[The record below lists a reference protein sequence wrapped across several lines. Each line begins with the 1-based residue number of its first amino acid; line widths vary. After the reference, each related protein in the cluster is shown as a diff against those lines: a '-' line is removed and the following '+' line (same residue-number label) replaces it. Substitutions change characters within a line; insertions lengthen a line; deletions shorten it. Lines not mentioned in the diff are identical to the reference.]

1 MLPQSGV
8 SASAPVRPAARRS
21 DDNTTVRLPI
31 DIRRFPWI
39 RKLAA
44 DYAYDY
50 GRVAEFFA
58 GSPADPSAWRAAI
71 GRAQQH
77 PRQRDAIAAVL
88 EAQQR
93 RRGAPQAAR
102 DAAAQLRDPRSVA
115 IVTGQQAALFGGPMF
130 TLLKAITTVQLAAHV
145 RDQFDVP
152 AVPIFWIEG
161 EDHDWDEVKKCGVLD
176 AEQCLRHIE
185 IGDPPGARQSAVAH
199 VQLDESASAAITA
212 LEAALP
218 KTEFSTSLLDAIRE
232 AYQPGAGMAD
242 AFGRWLETTL
252 GSRGLVLYDAS
263 DPASKPLAAD
273 LFARE
278 LERAGTTARIVTAA
292 GERLQA
298 RGYHAQAI
306 AHDDTVALFSLNG
319 GRNAIKRTNDG
330 FAVGDHI
337 EKSERLIDQARQ
349 HPELFSPNVLLRPLV
364 QDTIFP
370 TACYVAGPNELGY
383 LGQLKGV
390 YEAFGVPM
398 PLIQQRATAT
408 VVDANTMKFLSR
420 HEFPF
425 EALRAQDES
434 ALNELLESQLPVS
447 VEASLQDAA
456 RALDDHIGR
465 LAHEVA
471 QVDSTLEGAARSTL
485 TRMQDDLKKLH
496 GKVIQAAKRK
506 DDTLR
511 RQYHHARGLAFPGG
525 HPQEREIGFVSF
537 LNKYGPSLVDRLS
550 EEIPL
555 DMGSHWVIQV

>member
-1 MLPQSGV
+1 M
-8 SASAPVRPAARRS
+8 RPAARRS
-21 DDNTTVRLPI
+21 DDITVRLPI

-39 RKLAA
+39 RKLPA
-44 DYAYDY
+44 DYVYDY

-58 GSPADPSAWRAAI
+58 GNPAEPSAWRAAI

-102 DAAAQLRDPRSVA
+102 DAAALLRDPRSVA

-130 TLLKAITTVQLAAHV
+130 TLLKALTAIQLAAHV
-145 RDQFDVP
+145 REQFDVP
-152 AVPIFWIEG
+152 AVPVFWIEG
-161 EDHDWDEVKKCGVLD
+161 EDHDWNEVKKCGVLD
-176 AEQCLRHIE
+176 AEQCLRHVE
-185 IGDPPGARQSAVAH
+185 IGDPPGAHHSAVAR
-199 VQLDESASAAITA
+199 VQLDESVSGAIAA

-218 KTEFSTSLLDAIRE
+218 KTEFSASLVDSIRQV
-232 AYQPGAGMAD
+232 YRPGTGMAD
-242 AFGRWLETTL
+242 AFGCWLETTL
-252 GSRGLVLYDAS
+252 GSKGLVLYDAS
-263 DPASKPLAAD
+263 DPAAKPLVGD

-278 LERAGTTARIVTAA
+278 LDTAGATARIATAA
-292 GERLQA
+292 GNALQA
-298 RGYHAQAI
+298 LGYHAQAI
-306 AHDDTVALFSLNG
+306 PHDDMVALFHLNS
-319 GRNAIKRTNDG
+319 GRDAIKRTDNG
-330 FAVGDHI
+330 FLVGDHI
-337 EKSERLIDQARQ
+337 EPRERLIEQARQ
-349 HPELFSPNVLLRPLV
+349 QPDMFSPNVLLRPLV
-364 QDTIFP
+364 QDTVFP

-408 VVDANTMKFLSR
+408 VVDANTMKFLAR

-434 ALNELLESQLPVS
+434 ALNELLESQLPAS
-447 VEASLQDAA
+447 VEASLQDAG
-456 RALDDHIGR
+456 RAIEDHIGR

-506 DDTLR
+506 DETLR
-511 RQYHHARGLAFPGG
+511 RQYHHATGLTFPGG

-537 LNKYGPSLVDRLS
+537 LNKYGPGLADRLS

-555 DMGSHWVIQV
+555 EMGSHWVIQV